1 MVSANLVRCLVAFFV
16 TLMREHLLTP
26 SLGANTPSA
35 APYSTRS
42 SFLVALFGGPLA
54 ILFYAALNS
63 WRLRRGADLPVY
75 VVGFALLVALL
86 YAAIVDKHLVAGV
99 TAILGKD
106 TFRFLSSALSLGL
119 CGVFYLLHKKQH
131 RSAAFFGTKPPSPW
145 IPAIACMVIGYFGV
159 RAMGLLIAG
168 MRA

>member
-1 MVSANLVRCLVAFFV
+1 
-16 TLMREHLLTP
+16 MREHLLTP
-26 SLGANTPSA
+26 SLASNTPSA

-54 ILFYAALNS
+54 ILLYAALNS
-63 WRLRRGADLPVY
+63 WRLRRPADIPVHLA
-75 VVGFALLVALL
+75 GFALLVALL
-86 YAAIVDKHLVAGV
+86 YGAIVDRQLVAGV
-99 TAILGKD
+99 AAILGKD

-131 RSAAFFGTKPPSPW
+131 KSAALFDIKRPSPW

-159 RAMGLLIAG
+159 RGIGIVLAG
-168 MRA
+168 MRP

>member
-1 MVSANLVRCLVAFFV
+1 
-16 TLMREHLLTP
+16 MREHLLTP
-26 SLGANTPSA
+26 SLGSNKPSA

-63 WRLRRGADLPVY
+63 WRLRRRADLPVY
-75 VVGFALLVALL
+75 VVGLALLLALL
-86 YAAIVDKHLVAGV
+86 YAAIVDKRLVAGV

-119 CGVFYLLHKKQH
+119 CGVFYLLHRKQH
-131 RSAAFFGTKPPSPW
+131 RSAAFFATKPPSPW
-145 IPAIACMVIGYFGV
+145 LPAIGCMVIGYIGV
-159 RAMGLLIAG
+159 RAIGVFFAG
-168 MRA
+168 MRP